1 MYGALDV
8 NTGTVSSELIKAM
21 VRVGKEKGGG
31 RAISVPWRYCVLYY
45 NFTLPALVLKAELY
59 SHVMTMTSNT

>member
-31 RAISVPWRYCVLYY
+31 GAISVPRRYCTITVHYLYWY
-45 NFTLPALVLKAELY
+45 GY
-59 SHVMTMTSNT
+59 